1 MSSYSVPLTWIVQGR
16 AVLELLWA
24 SACACSLSWR
34 RPPIAVTKSMVQM
47 CESPHCTLARFS
59 VPIGRARPIT
69 SGLPVTR
76 PESVWNAHNTAA
88 RLQALRGGWAGA
100 NLRSRDRLAVH
111 RKLLRA
117 GWAQLSKV
125 GLHHID
131 HLIGRVR
138 LLRIRSPLWVKH
150 VMPDVAFQEFSH

>member
-1 MSSYSVPLTWIVQGR
+1 MFYF
-16 AVLELLWA
+16 LE
-24 SACACSLSWR
+24 
-34 RPPIAVTKSMVQM
+34 
-47 CESPHCTLARFS
+47 ARFS
-59 VPIGRARPIT
+59 APIRRARPIT
-69 SGLPVTR
+69 SVLPVTR